1 MRGSSHPLQGP
12 IKETPQFT
20 PGSRRYPP
28 VVTQQR
34 LRSRPALPT
43 GTVTFLF
50 SDIEG
55 STRFVA
61 ALGSGFTAVLE
72 RHQAILREAFEAP
85 GGVEVA
91 TEGDSFFVVFA
102 SASGA
107 IRAAVAAQRALAAE
121 PWAREVGAVRVRMGL
136 HTGEGALGGDN
147 YAGMDVH
154 RAARIAAAAHG
165 GQVLI
170 SASTRALIEG
180 SLPADVQLRDL
191 GAFRLKD
198 LDQPERLVQLSI
210 EGLEGTFPAPRTLES
225 PTNLPPQVTSFIGR
239 TKEIAEI
246 GELVGRSRLV
256 TLTGP
261 GGTGK
266 TRLSLRV
273 ADTVKDAFPD
283 GVFFVELAPI
293 MDPGLIPTTIAQ
305 AIGLREDPARPVID
319 SLEDHLGDKRLLLV
333 LDNFEQLVSGAS
345 VVGRLLEAAS
355 GLTVLTSS
363 REALHLRGEQEYPVP
378 PLGVPDPRSLP
389 SAEAVSEYEAVALFI
404 QRARAVKPDFAVTND
419 NAPAVA
425 EICARL
431 DGLPLAIEL
440 AAARSKL
447 FTPDAILARL
457 GKRLSLLTGGAR
469 DSTDR
474 QRTLRGAID
483 WSHDLLDPTEQTLF
497 RCLSIFVGGSTIESA
512 AAVCDPDG
520 DLRVDMVDGLS
531 SFVDKSLLRTTEAE
545 DGEPRFQMLE
555 TIREYG
561 LEKLEGSDEADAIRR
576 RHEDQFLALA
586 LEAEPHLMGG
596 HQKDW
601 LDRLDQER
609 DNLRAALWRAADDGR
624 IEAALEAG
632 SALWRFW
639 HQRGHLAE
647 GREALQALLDRPE
660 AAAPTAA
667 RAKGLAGLGS
677 VIYWQ
682 GDIPAAR
689 PIYAEALAIQRDLGD
704 PAGLAEA
711 LYNAGYVAVLLG
723 DPATA
728 RVDYAESMN
737 LFEQVGS
744 DKDLIRLREAQV
756 FLMHSEGEYVS
767 ARALQRENV
776 EAFRRTGE
784 TGRVAIAVTLLA
796 GIDLRLSEFAEAH
809 AGLAEAVEIFGE
821 TGDRQGL
828 VRISMIAAALAI
840 VEGQFERAALLS
852 GAGTAL
858 KEPLGEIATPLRM
871 LQIED
876 PVPQARAGLGDAAFE
891 EAFSA
896 GRAMS
901 LEELIELVRA

>member
-1 MRGSSHPLQGP
+1 MQGP
-12 IKETPQFT
+12 IGETRVE
-20 PGSRRYPP
+20 GSGPTYSPA
-28 VVTQQR
+28 VTQQQ

-55 STRFVA
+55 STRLVG
-61 ALGSGFTAVLE
+61 ALGGGFTAVLE
-72 RHQAILREAFEAP
+72 RHQAILRETFEAN

-91 TEGDSFFVVFA
+91 TEGDSFFVVFP
-102 SASGA
+102 SAADA
-107 IRAAVAAQRALAAE
+107 IAGAVAAQRALAAE
-121 PWAREVGAVRVRMGL
+121 PWVAEVGDLRVRMGL
-136 HTGEGALGGDN
+136 HTGEGTLGGDN

-165 GQVLI
+165 GQVLV
-170 SASTRALIEG
+170 SAPTRSLTEA
-180 SLPADVQLRDL
+180 SLPLGVQLRDL

-198 LDQPERLVQLSI
+198 LAQPERLVQLVI
-210 EGLEGTFPAPRTLES
+210 DGLRDTFPAPRTLET

-239 TKEIAEI
+239 AREVAEI
-246 GELVGRSRLV
+246 SELIGRSRLV

-273 ADTVKDAFPD
+273 ADSLRAAYPD

-293 MDPGLIPTTIAQ
+293 MDPGLIPATIAQ
-305 AIGLREDPARPVID
+305 AIGLREDPARPVIE
-319 SLEDHLGDKRLLLV
+319 SLEAHLRELQVLLV
-333 LDNFEQLVSGAS
+333 LDNFEQIVRGAL
-345 VVGRLLEAAS
+345 VVGRLLEAAPR
-355 GLTVLTSS
+355 LTVLTSS

-389 SAEAVSEYEAVALFI
+389 PVAKLSEYDAVALFI
-404 QRARAVKPDFAVTND
+404 QRAEAVKPDFAVTNE

-497 RCLSIFVGGSTIESA
+497 RRLSIFVGGSTIESA
-512 AAVCDPDG
+512 AAVCDADG
-520 DLRVDMVDGLS
+520 DLGIDVIDGLS
-531 SFVDKSLLRTTEAE
+531 SFVDKSLLRTVEG
-545 DGEPRFQMLE
+545 DHGEPRFQMLE
-555 TIREYG
+555 TMREYG
-561 LEKLEGSDEADAIRR
+561 LEKLANSGDADAIRR
-576 RHEDQFLALA
+576 RHEDHFLALA
-586 LEAEPHLMGG
+586 LEAEPQLLGAR
-596 HQKDW
+596 QKDW
-601 LDRLDQER
+601 LDRLDHER
-609 DNLRAALWRAADDGR
+609 DNLRAALWRGADDGR
-624 IEAALEAG
+624 IDAALEAG
-632 SALWRFW
+632 GALWRFW
-639 HQRGHLAE
+639 QQRGHLAE
-647 GREALQALLDRPE
+647 GREALQSLLDRPA

-667 RAKGLAGLGS
+667 RSKALAGLGG

-689 PIYAEALAIQRDLGD
+689 PIYAAALAIQRELDD

-711 LYNAGYVAVLLG
+711 LFNAGYVAVLLG
-723 DPATA
+723 DRATA
-728 RVDYAESMN
+728 RADYAESMN
-737 LFEQVGS
+737 LYEQLGS
-744 DKDLIRLREAQV
+744 EKDLIRLREAQV
-756 FLMHSEGEYVS
+756 FLMHNEGEYAS

-776 EAFRRTGE
+776 AAFRRAGE
-784 TGRVAIAVTLLA
+784 TGRVAIAATLLA
-796 GIDLRLSEFAEAH
+796 GIDLRLGEFAEAH
-809 AGLAEAVEIFGE
+809 ASLADAVGIFHE
-821 TGDRQGL
+821 TGDMQGL
-828 VRISMIAAALAI
+828 VRISMIAAAMAI
-840 VEGQFERAALLS
+840 AEGDFERAALLS
-852 GAGTAL
+852 GAGAVL

-876 PVPQARAGLGDAAFE
+876 PVPAARAGLGDTAFDA
-891 EAFSA
+891 AFSA

-901 LEELIELVRA
+901 LEAVVALVRA

>member
-1 MRGSSHPLQGP
+1 M
-12 IKETPQFT
+12 E
-20 PGSRRYPP
+20 
-28 VVTQQR
+28 QQQV
-34 LRSRPALPT
+34 RSGPALPV

-55 STRFVA
+55 STLLVA
-61 ALGSGFTAVLE
+61 ALGGGFTAVLE
-72 RHQAILREAFEAP
+72 RHQAILRQAFEAN

-91 TEGDSFFVVFA
+91 TEGDSFFVVFS
-102 SASGA
+102 SAAGA
-107 IRAAVAAQRALAAE
+107 IAGAVAAQQALAAE
-121 PWAREVGAVRVRMGL
+121 PWGSEVGKLQVRMGL
-136 HTGEGALGGDN
+136 HTGEGTLGGDN

-170 SASTRALIEG
+170 SATTRSLTEA
-180 SLPADVQLRDL
+180 SLPLGVQLRDL
-191 GAFRLKD
+191 GSFRLKD
-198 LDQPERLVQLSI
+198 LAQPERLVQLVI
-210 EGLEGTFPAPRTLES
+210 GGLGDTFPAPRTLET

-239 TKEIAEI
+239 AKEVAEI
-246 GELVGRSRLV
+246 SELIGRHRLV

-273 ADTVKDAFPD
+273 ADSLRDAYPN
-283 GVFFVELAPI
+283 GVFFVELATI
-293 MDPGLIPTTIAQ
+293 MDPALIPATITQ
-305 AIGLREDPARPVID
+305 AIGLREDPGRPVIE
-319 SLEDHLGDKRLLLV
+319 SLEAHLRDLRLLLI
-333 LDNFEQLVSGAS
+333 LDNFEQLVSGAT
-345 VVGRLLEAAS
+345 VVGRLLEAAP

-378 PLGVPDPRSLP
+378 PLGVPDPKSLP
-389 SAEAVSEYEAVALFI
+389 PAAAVSEYEAVALFI
-404 QRARAVKPDFAVTND
+404 HRARAVKPDFAVTNE

-483 WSHDLLDPTEQTLF
+483 WSYDLLDETERTLF
-497 RCLSIFVGGSTIESA
+497 RRLSIFVGGCTIESA
-512 AAVCDPDG
+512 ATVCDPEG
-520 DLRVDMVDGLS
+520 DLGIEIVDGLS
-531 SFVDKSLLRTTEAE
+531 SFVDKSLLRITET
-545 DGEPRFQMLE
+545 DHGEPRFQMLE

-561 LEKLEGSDEADAIRR
+561 LEKLSESEEAATIRQ
-576 RHEDQFLALA
+576 RHEDHYLALA
-586 LEAEPHLMGG
+586 LEAEPELLGAN
-596 HQKDW
+596 QKAW
-601 LDRLDQER
+601 LDRLEHER
-609 DNLRAALWRAADDGR
+609 DNLRSALWRSADDGR
-624 IEAALEAG
+624 VDAALEAG
-632 SALWRFW
+632 GALWRFW
-639 HQRGHLAE
+639 HQRGYLAE
-647 GREALQALLDRPE
+647 GREALRALLDRPD

-689 PIYAEALAIQRDLGD
+689 PIYTEALAIQRNLGD

-728 RVDYAESMN
+728 RSDYAESIN
-737 LFEQVGS
+737 LFEQLGS
-744 DKDLIRLREAQV
+744 GKDLIRLREAQV

-776 EAFRRTGE
+776 EAFRRAGE

-796 GIDLRLSEFAEAH
+796 GIDLRLGEFAEAH
-809 AGLAEAVEIFGE
+809 AGLAEAVEIFDE
-821 TGDRQGL
+821 TGDMQGL

-840 VEGQFERAALLS
+840 DEGDFERSALLS
-852 GAGTAL
+852 GVGAAL

-876 PVPQARAGLGDAAFE
+876 PVPPARAGLGDAAFDA
-891 EAFSA
+891 AFQA

-901 LEELIELVRA
+901 IEEMVALIRADLAQNQGIMASQGGL

>member
-1 MRGSSHPLQGP
+1 M
-12 IKETPQFT
+12 
-20 PGSRRYPP
+20 
-28 VVTQQR
+28 TQQQ

-50 SDIEG
+50 TDIEG
-55 STRFVA
+55 STRLVG
-61 ALGSGFTAVLE
+61 ALGARFTAVLE
-72 RHQAILREAFEAP
+72 RHQAILREAFEAN

-91 TEGDSFFVVFA
+91 TEGDSFFVVFP
-102 SASGA
+102 SAADA
-107 IRAAVAAQRALAAE
+107 IAGAVAAQRALASE
-121 PWAREVGAVRVRMGL
+121 PWVAEVGDLRVRMGL
-136 HTGEGALGGDN
+136 HTGEGTLGGDN

-154 RAARIAAAAHG
+154 RAARIAAAANG
-165 GQVLI
+165 GQVLV
-170 SASTRALIEG
+170 SAPTRSLTEA
-180 SLPADVQLRDL
+180 SLPPGVRLRDL

-198 LDQPERLVQLSI
+198 LAQPERLVQLVI
-210 EGLEGTFPAPRTLES
+210 DGLGDTFPAPRTLET

-239 TKEIAEI
+239 AREVAEI
-246 GELVGRSRLV
+246 SELIGRSRLV

-273 ADTVKDAFPD
+273 ADSLRDAYPS
-283 GVFFVELAPI
+283 GVFFVELATI
-293 MDPGLIPTTIAQ
+293 MDPALIPATIAQ
-305 AIGLREDPARPVID
+305 AIGLREDPGRPVIE
-319 SLEDHLGDKRLLLV
+319 SLEAHLRDVRLLLV
-333 LDNFEQLVSGAS
+333 LDNFEQLVSGAT
-345 VVGRLLEAAS
+345 VVGRLLEAAP

-378 PLGVPDPRSLP
+378 PLGVPDPKSLP
-389 SAEAVSEYEAVALFI
+389 PAAAVSEYEAVALFI
-404 QRARAVKPDFAVTND
+404 QRARAVKPDFAVTNE

-483 WSHDLLDPTEQTLF
+483 WSYDLLDETERTLF
-497 RCLSIFVGGSTIESA
+497 RRLSIFVGGCTIESA

-520 DLRVDMVDGLS
+520 DLGIDIVDGLS
-531 SFVDKSLLRTTEAE
+531 SFVDKSLLRIFEAE
-545 DGEPRFQMLE
+545 HGEPRFQMLE

-561 LEKLEGSDEADAIRR
+561 LEKLTESDEAEAVRR
-576 RHEDQFLALA
+576 RHEDHFLALA
-586 LEAEPHLMGG
+586 LEAEPELLGSR
-596 HQKDW
+596 QKEW
-601 LDRLDQER
+601 LDRLDRER

-624 IEAALEAG
+624 VEAALEAG

-647 GREALQALLDRPE
+647 GREALRALLDRPE
-660 AAAPTAA
+660 AALLTAA
-667 RAKGLAGLGS
+667 RSKGLAGLGS

-689 PIYAEALAIQRDLGD
+689 PVYAEALAIQRNLGD

-723 DPATA
+723 DPETA

-737 LFEQVGS
+737 LFEQLGS
-744 DKDLIRLREAQV
+744 DRDLIRLREAQV

-776 EAFRRTGE
+776 EAFRRAGE

-796 GIDLRLSEFAEAH
+796 GIDLRLGEFAEAH
-809 AGLAEAVEIFGE
+809 AGLAEAVEIFRE
-821 TGDRQGL
+821 TGDMQGL
-828 VRISMIAAALAI
+828 VRIAMIAAALAN
-840 VEGQFERAALLS
+840 VEGHFERSALLS
-852 GAGTAL
+852 GVGAAL

-871 LQIED
+871 LRIED
-876 PVPQARAGLGDAAFE
+876 PVPPARAGLGDAAFDATFE
-891 EAFSA
+891 A

-901 LEELIELVRA
+901 VEEMVALIRA

>member
-1 MRGSSHPLQGP
+1 
-12 IKETPQFT
+12 
-20 PGSRRYPP
+20 
-28 VVTQQR
+28 VVQQR
-34 LRSRPALPT
+34 VGPRPSSLPT

-50 SDIEG
+50 SDIQG
-55 STRFVA
+55 STRLVA

-72 RHQAILREAFEAP
+72 RHQAILRQAFEAF

-91 TEGDSFFVVFA
+91 TEGDSFFVVFP
-102 SASGA
+102 SATDA
-107 IRAAVAAQRALAAE
+107 IAGAVAAQRALAGE
-121 PWAREVGAVRVRMGL
+121 PWPTEVGDLRVRMGL
-136 HTGEGALGGDN
+136 HTGEGVLGGDN

-170 SASTRALIEG
+170 SATTRALTEA
-180 SLPADVQLRDL
+180 SLPAGVRLRDL

-198 LDQPERLVQLSI
+198 LDQHERLVQLVV
-210 EGLEGTFPAPRTLES
+210 EGLTDTFPAPRTLET
-225 PTNLPPQVTSFIGR
+225 PTNLPPQATSFIGR
-239 TKEIAEI
+239 AKEIAEI
-246 GELVGRSRLV
+246 GELAGRSRLV

-273 ADTVKDAFPD
+273 ADAIQDAYPN
-283 GVFFVELAPI
+283 GVFFVELATI
-293 MDPGLIPTTIAQ
+293 MDPSLIPATIAQ
-305 AIGLREDPARPVID
+305 AIGLREDPGRPVID
-319 SLEDHLGDKRLLLV
+319 SLEAHLRDLRLLLV

-345 VVGRLLEAAS
+345 VVGRLLEAAP
-355 GLTVLTSS
+355 GVTVLTSS

-378 PLGVPDPRSLP
+378 PLGLPDPGSLP
-389 SAEAVSEYEAVALFI
+389 PAAAVSEYEAVALFI
-404 QRARAVKPDFAVTND
+404 QRARAVKPDFAVTNE

-447 FTPDAILARL
+447 FTPDAILTRL

-469 DSTDR
+469 DSSDR

-483 WSHDLLDPTEQTLF
+483 WSYDLLDPTEQTLF
-497 RCLSIFVGGSTIESA
+497 RRLSIFVGGSTIESA
-512 AAVCDPDG
+512 SAVCDPDG
-520 DLRVDMVDGLS
+520 QLGIDIIDGLS
-531 SFVDKSLLRTTEAE
+531 SFVDKSLLRAVEA
-545 DGEPRFQMLE
+545 DHGEPRFQMLE

-561 LEKLEGSDEADAIRR
+561 LEKLAESEEADAIRR
-576 RHEDQFLALA
+576 RHEDYFLALS
-586 LEAEPHLMGG
+586 LEAEPQLMGA

-632 SALWRFW
+632 GALWRFW

-660 AAAPTAA
+660 SAAPTAA

-682 GDIPAAR
+682 GNIPAAR
-689 PIYAEALAIQRDLGD
+689 PIYAEALAIHRDLGD

-711 LYNAGYVAVLLG
+711 LFNAGYVAVLLG

-737 LFEQVGS
+737 LFEQLGS

-776 EAFRRTGE
+776 EAFRRAGE
-784 TGRVAIAVTLLA
+784 TGRIAIAVTLLA
-796 GIDLRLSEFAEAH
+796 GIDLRLGEFAEAH
-809 AGLAEAVEIFGE
+809 AGLADAVEIFSE
-821 TGDRQGL
+821 TGDMQGL

-840 VEGQFERAALLS
+840 VEEDFKRAALLS
-852 GAGTAL
+852 GAGAAL

-871 LQIED
+871 LQIQD
-876 PVPQARAGLGDAAFE
+876 PVPAARAGLGDAAFIA
-891 EAFSA
+891 AFEA

-901 LEELIELVRA
+901 VDELVALIRA

>member
-1 MRGSSHPLQGP
+1 M
-12 IKETPQFT
+12 
-20 PGSRRYPP
+20 
-28 VVTQQR
+28 TQQR

-55 STRFVA
+55 STRFVG
-61 ALGSGFTAVLE
+61 ALGTGFTPVLE
-72 RHQAILREAFEAP
+72 RHQAILRDAFVAS

-91 TEGDSFFVVFA
+91 TEGDSFFVAFP
-102 SASGA
+102 SAPGA
-107 IRAAVAAQRALAAE
+107 IEGAVVAQRALGTE
-121 PWAREVGAVRVRMGL
+121 RWPVEVGDLRVRMGI

-147 YAGMDVH
+147 YAGIDVH

-170 SASTRALIEG
+170 SSTTRALTEA
-180 SLPADVQLRDL
+180 SLPAGVQLRDL

-198 LDQPERLVQLSI
+198 LDQPERLVQLVI
-210 EGLEGTFPAPRTLES
+210 EGLDDAFPAPRTLET
-225 PTNLPPQVTSFIGR
+225 PTNLPPQITSFIGR

-273 ADTVKDAFPD
+273 ADSLQSAYPD

-293 MDPGLIPTTIAQ
+293 TDPGLIPATIAQ

-319 SLEDHLGDKRLLLV
+319 SLEAHLRDLQVLLV
-333 LDNFEQLVSGAS
+333 LDNFEQLIRGAPF
-345 VVGRLLEAAS
+345 VGRLLEAAPR
-355 GLTVLTSS
+355 LTILTSS

-378 PLGVPDPRSLP
+378 PLGVPDPMSLP
-389 SAEAVSEYEAVALFI
+389 PADRVSEYEAVALFI
-404 QRARAVKPDFAVTND
+404 QRARAVKPDFAVTNH

-440 AAARSKL
+440 AAARIKL

-474 QRTLRGAID
+474 QRTLRGAIA
-483 WSHDLLDPTEQTLF
+483 WSYDLLDSTERTLF
-497 RCLSIFVGGSTIESA
+497 RRLSIFFGGSTIESA
-512 AAVCDPDG
+512 TVVCDPDG
-520 DLRVDMVDGLS
+520 ELGIDVLDGLA
-531 SFVDKSLLRTTEAE
+531 SFVDKSLLRVVEA
-545 DGEPRFQMLE
+545 DHGEPRFQMLE

-561 LEKLEGSDEADAIRR
+561 LEKLAESEEADALRR
-576 RHEDQFLALA
+576 RHEDHFLALA
-586 LEAEPHLMGG
+586 LEAEPQLMGAR
-596 HQKDW
+596 QKDW
-601 LDRLDQER
+601 LDRLDHER
-609 DNLRAALWRAADDGR
+609 DNLRAALRRAADDGR
-624 IEAALEAG
+624 IDAALEAG
-632 SALWRFW
+632 GALWRFW

-647 GREALQALLDRPE
+647 GREALQSLLDRPD
-660 AAAPTAA
+660 ATAPTAA
-667 RAKGLAGLGS
+667 RSKALAGLGG

-689 PIYAEALAIQRDLGD
+689 PIYAEALAIQRELDD

-711 LYNAGYVAVLLG
+711 LHNAGYVAVLLG
-723 DPATA
+723 DRATA
-728 RVDYAESMN
+728 RADYAESSS
-737 LFEQVGS
+737 LYEQLGS
-744 DKDLIRLREAQV
+744 QRDLIRIREAQV
-756 FLMHSEGEYVS
+756 FLMHNEGEYVS

-776 EAFRRTGE
+776 EAFRRAGE

-796 GIDLRLSEFAEAH
+796 GIDLRVGEFAEAH
-809 AGLAEAVEIFGE
+809 AGLADAVEIFYE
-821 TGDRQGL
+821 TGDMQGL
-828 VRISMIAAALAI
+828 VRIAMIAAALAI
-840 VEGQFERAALLS
+840 AEGDFERAALLS
-852 GAGTAL
+852 GAGAAL

-876 PVPQARAGLGDAAFE
+876 PVPVARAELGDGAFEAAFQ
-891 EAFSA
+891 A

-901 LEELIELVRA
+901 VEEMVALVRA